1 MKTKTIL
8 FTAITLLL
16 LLAGMGCE
24 NEIIISDLYH
34 SWKLEGFENLSNN
47 SFEKAY
53 PSDCE
58 NCLMITFVTDGTFSG
73 FTASNTFFGGYQI
86 DGTKL
91 KVNSFTATKVFELG
105 NGEKYSQA
113 IPEIES
119 FEIAKNKLK
128 LYYNQ
133 GQNYLLF
140 NLIN

>member
-1 MKTKTIL
+1 
-8 FTAITLLL
+8 
-16 LLAGMGCE
+16 
-24 NEIIISDLYH
+24 
-34 SWKLEGFENLSNN
+34 
-47 SFEKAY
+47 
-53 PSDCE
+53 
-58 NCLMITFVTDGTFSG
+58 MITFVTDGTFSG

-86 DGTKL
+86 NGTKL